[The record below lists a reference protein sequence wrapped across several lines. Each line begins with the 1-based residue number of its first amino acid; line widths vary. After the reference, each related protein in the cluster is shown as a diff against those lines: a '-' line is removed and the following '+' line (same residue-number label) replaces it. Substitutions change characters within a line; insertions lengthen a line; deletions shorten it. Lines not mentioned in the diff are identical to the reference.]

1 MKIQNLLIVLLAS
14 LLSLISHN
22 ATAQPA
28 GAEGDY
34 FLYHIKEGETLS
46 SLSETFTSK
55 QSNWQAIRRINKISN
70 TRQIPVGMTLQIPFE
85 LIDAVPDQ
93 ARIIYLNGD
102 VKINNQP
109 INKQYVINE
118 ADIVTT
124 GPQSNITFEL
134 SDESKVQIPPE
145 STVVI
150 ERLRKFR
157 GTGLIDSIFDIQSGR
172 VAAHASPNET
182 GVGRFEVRTPV
193 SITGVRGTVLR
204 TGASQSKGASSEL
217 LQGHASFISGT
228 SRQQATNITSNQGI
242 TANTQ
247 GEAGDI
253 IELLP
258 PPQINLTQSSPFA
271 FKVDIEPVAGA
282 NGYLIRVSNDISGY
296 DVISSHTTTQPFS
309 SVTGPGKGTYY
320 ASVRSLDNNNLAGAD
335 AVQSFTITE
344 TGIMTESGV
353 PVSTSADGLLQM
365 QY

>member
-204 TGASQSKGASSEL
+204 TGASQSRDML
-217 LQGHASFISGT
+217 RL
-228 SRQQATNITSNQGI
+228 
-242 TANTQ
+242 
-247 GEAGDI
+247 
-253 IELLP
+253 
-258 PPQINLTQSSPFA
+258 
-271 FKVDIEPVAGA
+271 
-282 NGYLIRVSNDISGY
+282 
-296 DVISSHTTTQPFS
+296 
-309 SVTGPGKGTYY
+309 
-320 ASVRSLDNNNLAGAD
+320 
-335 AVQSFTITE
+335 
-344 TGIMTESGV
+344 
-353 PVSTSADGLLQM
+353 
-365 QY
+365 